1 MHGTIHLFARNYA
14 EYSPVLKN
22 FTDRLSNKPFLIS
35 LLKIPPHLKYV
46 TTVPSNIHVSLITAL
61 VHNCR
66 SFSDIIVSQGNV
78 ATHMRCSG
86 IFNKHFAANLLENL
100 KVKFFLEN
108 CLRINRVTAI
118 SLVSP
123 FFGTRCKSV
132 TQ

>member
-1 MHGTIHLFARNYA
+1 MHGTIHLFAQNYA

-78 ATHMRCSG
+78 AMHMRCSG

-100 KVKFFLEN
+100 KVKFFFGKLLEN
-108 CLRINRVTAI
+108 
-118 SLVSP
+118 
-123 FFGTRCKSV
+123 
-132 TQ
+132 